1 MQTYQAYIPTHFRE
15 FVFAKQHQPPN
26 QEAELED
33 AIINRYYRKIRSLI
47 NMGVLLQTTHYFTCS
62 DTPET
67 RVHHAFRLMPDGEY
81 DYIDPEVLGATKTRT
96 NHVKNYAAS
105 LVEHMAL
112 QMVGRYGDIKS
123 YRIIEPHI
131 RRPSRTERDYIV
143 FNRQIVS
150 AGQLAIMRDEIELFN
165 AFRAHNKYGTGAVD
179 IIEAQSIVCI
189 EHFLSGVSE
198 SDRSTILHEGQT
210 FLTNWTEIICHRRR
224 MDLLHKYVLI
234 DQRHN
239 IHALHYAIEYGF
251 VELLDEIHQANPIGL
266 TLINQAF
273 LYNLERNMKKDA
285 IVRIVDWIFNKK
297 CIIPRLANMI
307 GYNKV
312 PSPELIQWY
321 IDHNS
326 LSEPD
331 IFAVMTC
338 VMRLI
343 DYSGFPS
350 VEFYDWKACVEKMIS
365 LGISIPVLPPI
376 TTTNRRF
383 AEATNGVGGLRA
395 RFVPE

>member
-1 MQTYQAYIPTHFRE
+1 MQTYQAYIPTHFRG
-15 FVFAKQHQPPN
+15 FVFAKRYQPPN

-33 AIINRYYRKIRSLI
+33 AIINRYYRKILSLI

-67 RVHHAFRLMPDGEY
+67 RVHHAFPLMPDGEY

-131 RRPSRTERDYIV
+131 RRPPRTEGDYIV

-150 AGQLAIMRDEIELFN
+150 ACQLAIRRDEIELFN
-165 AFRAHNKYGTGAVD
+165 ALRAHNKYGTGAVD
-179 IIEAQSIVCI
+179 IIEAQSTVCI

-198 SDRSTILHEGQT
+198 NDRAKILHEGQT
-210 FLTNWTEIICHRRR
+210 NLTNWAEIICYRRR
-224 MDLLHKYVLI
+224 MDLTHKYVSV

-239 IHALHYAIEYGF
+239 IRARHYAIQYGF
-251 VELLDEIHQANPIGL
+251 VELLDEIHQANPIDS
-266 TLINQAF
+266 THINQAL
-273 LYNLERNMKKDA
+273 LYNLERSMKKDA
-285 IVRIVDWIFNKK
+285 IVSIVDWIFNKGYT
-297 CIIPRLANMI
+297 IPRLADLI

-338 VMRLI
+338 VMLLI

-350 VEFYDWKACVEKMIS
+350 VEYNDWKACVEKMIS
-365 LGISIPVLPPI
+365 LGISIPVVPPI

-383 AEATNGVGGLRA
+383 AEAANGVGGLRV